1 MDDPAPLSALQDV
14 FENVI
19 GAVLFLAGMVFFIM
33 LLMSGFKYMTAG
45 GDPKALESAKGSLTK
60 AITGVILIALAYLI
74 LVIIEEI
81 TGAPVTEFNIGIN

>member
-60 AITGVILIALAYLI
+60 AITGVILIALSYLI
-74 LVIIEEI
+74 LVLIEKI
-81 TGAPVTEFNIGIN
+81 TGAPVTEFKIMGN